1 MLSTRAASTLGGVVQ
16 VAGRDVRDRRMA
28 DSPACFDVLYAR
40 TDSALKAD
48 PYPMLNRV
56 WGKPLVPELR
66 SLF

>member
-1 MLSTRAASTLGGVVQ
+1 
-16 VAGRDVRDRRMA
+16 MA